1 MRATE
6 YLNAI
11 SNGIGNKEL
20 YSHFDVNDSEVR
32 EEIKLTRRELKKQ
45 ASSTNSNPLTVT
57 YRRQT

>member
-20 YSHFDVNDSEVR
+20 YSHLNVDDPEVR
-32 EEIKLTRRELKKQ
+32 EEIKLKRRELKK
-45 ASSTNSNPLTVT
+45 SST
-57 YRRQT
+57 QA